1 MHNSITHFHSFK
13 LHNFM
18 TTAISNLHCNI
29 ACMAPL
35 TEYNNYYFHL
45 AAIFSHMSLGQPV
58 PIVVL
63 LLHLYGLV

>member
-1 MHNSITHFHSFK
+1 
-13 LHNFM
+13 M